1 MKESAYKGIVF
12 AFGLLLLGVVALWL
26 YSRYSEIRTGAIERK
41 KTDTAAYLTSRVSS
55 VVYPAVFGAR
65 DSIQQR
71 RVFQSFFDS
80 IQSRELSGLTVWDR
94 DLRVIWS
101 NLGESVQR
109 QSTENRNVREAL
121 RGEVGFVIEGQKP
134 EHSPDSHA
142 QELYATY
149 AAISDA
155 KGDIV
160 GVVAVYQP
168 TQSLHEEIRSE
179 FNQAAL
185 PVGAF
190 MFTGYGMLVL
200 LLHMLMAPKDLGV
213 GENPIRT

>member
-101 NLGESVQR
+101 N
-109 QSTENRNVREAL
+109 
-121 RGEVGFVIEGQKP
+121 P
-134 EHSPDSHA
+134 
-142 QELYATY
+142 
-149 AAISDA
+149 
-155 KGDIV
+155 
-160 GVVAVYQP
+160 
-168 TQSLHEEIRSE
+168 
-179 FNQAAL
+179 
-185 PVGAF
+185 
-190 MFTGYGMLVL
+190 
-200 LLHMLMAPKDLGV
+200 
-213 GENPIRT
+213 